1 MNSINWDQVVV
12 DHMAHT
18 KAPLPYRVIGKVVST
33 VSLFSNQLAGSYLNQ
48 LWFKPIGPKISDK
61 DKAWLNQAQRHDLKH
76 KGLNVPVYAWG
87 ETPTPSS
94 TQQKL
99 PRGSLPNLLEI
110 KVTLVIS
117 GLLSVLPF

>member
-61 DKAWLNQAQRHDLKH
+61 DKAWLNQAQRHDFKH

-87 ETPTPSS
+87 EGP
-94 TQQKL
+94 
-99 PRGSLPNLLEI
+99 I
-110 KVTLVIS
+110 
-117 GLLSVLPF
+117 VLAAHG